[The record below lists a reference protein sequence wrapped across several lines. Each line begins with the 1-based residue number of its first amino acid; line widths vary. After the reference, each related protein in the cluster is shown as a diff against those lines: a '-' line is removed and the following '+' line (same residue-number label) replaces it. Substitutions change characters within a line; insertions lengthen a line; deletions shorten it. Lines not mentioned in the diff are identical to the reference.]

1 MVICYHHMFKNLLLI
16 ARRVENMKKSIVL
29 CVLFCCRMA
38 DDLNKLI
45 TASSQEPQPFILV
58 GAELGALVAQF
69 YTQMFEKYAFFLLK
83 HVVYRN

>member
-1 MVICYHHMFKNLLLI
+1 
-16 ARRVENMKKSIVL
+16 
-29 CVLFCCRMA
+29 MA

-69 YTQMFEKYAFFLLK
+69 YTQMFEKYAKGNIQCNINCNIQLSFW
-83 HVVYRN
+83 

>member
-1 MVICYHHMFKNLLLI
+1 
-16 ARRVENMKKSIVL
+16 
-29 CVLFCCRMA
+29 MA

>member
-1 MVICYHHMFKNLLLI
+1 
-16 ARRVENMKKSIVL
+16 
-29 CVLFCCRMA
+29 MA

-69 YTQMFEKYAFFLLK
+69 YTQMFEKYAVFLLK
-83 HVVYRN
+83 HVVKSKLEPF

>member
-1 MVICYHHMFKNLLLI
+1 
-16 ARRVENMKKSIVL
+16 
-29 CVLFCCRMA
+29 MA

-69 YTQMFEKYAFFLLK
+69 YTQMFEKYAVFLLK
-83 HVVYRN
+83 HVVNRN

>member
-1 MVICYHHMFKNLLLI
+1 
-16 ARRVENMKKSIVL
+16 
-29 CVLFCCRMA
+29 MA

-69 YTQMFEKYAFFLLK
+69 YTQMFEKYANGNIQCSIQLPF
-83 HVVYRN
+83 YSM